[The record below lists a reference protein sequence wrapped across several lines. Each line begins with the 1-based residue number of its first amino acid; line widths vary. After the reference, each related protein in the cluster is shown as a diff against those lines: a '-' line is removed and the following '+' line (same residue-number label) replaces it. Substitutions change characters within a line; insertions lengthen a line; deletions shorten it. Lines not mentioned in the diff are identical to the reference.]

1 MTMFLIQAALLLL
14 IAFIIGAILGCLFH
28 QWFAAAPV
36 EASVAGAAMG
46 VAGLATAAK
55 RPTPPPAPKPV
66 AKPAVKPA
74 TAKPKAARVSKPVVR
89 KPAAPKKPAP
99 RKAAP
104 RKAAPK
110 KLVPDN
116 LQKIKGIGAQNEGR
130 LNKVGVMTFAQI
142 AKWTVK
148 QQEEMG
154 VRLAFPGRI
163 EREEWVKQAAV
174 LAKGGQTDFAKRVV
188 RGQVGTS
195 RSTPK
200 KK

>member
-1 MTMFLIQAALLLL
+1 
-14 IAFIIGAILGCLFH
+14 
-28 QWFAAAPV
+28 
-36 EASVAGAAMG
+36 
-46 VAGLATAAK
+46 
-55 RPTPPPAPKPV
+55 
-66 AKPAVKPA
+66 
-74 TAKPKAARVSKPVVR
+74 
-89 KPAAPKKPAP
+89 
-99 RKAAP
+99 
-104 RKAAPK
+104 
-110 KLVPDN
+110 
-116 LQKIKGIGAQNEGR
+116 
-130 LNKVGVMTFAQI
+130 MTFAQI